1 MITTIIA
8 SIIIFFFTVAI
19 AVLIFALYRLKGFD
33 LLRLFLQ
40 GKWLLSLLTLAFV
53 GSFLTGAVGL
63 LKDRLWAA
71 PLLVYT
77 ICGWIIYLWVYNL
90 KLLWNMYALLKWE
103 KATSLSQIV
112 GRSRFF
118 DELINKT
125 IAISNTST
133 AVTDTADTEGH
144 AVRDSEWEAL
154 LHNEAFFQEVFPIA
168 IRKKMRKKTIG
179 LMVHTIINLIMLALL
194 R

>member
-19 AVLIFALYRLKGFD
+19 AVLIFALYRLKGFG
-33 LLRLFLQ
+33 LLRLFLR

-63 LKDRLWAA
+63 LMDRPWAA

-77 ICGWIIYLWVYNL
+77 ICGWVIYLWAYNL

-125 IAISNTST
+125 IAISNTGA
-133 AVTDTADTEGH
+133 AVADTETGGH

>member
-19 AVLIFALYRLKGFD
+19 AVLIFALYRLKGFG
-33 LLRLFLQ
+33 LLRLFLR

-63 LKDRLWAA
+63 LMDHPWAA

-77 ICGWIIYLWVYNL
+77 ICGWIIYLWAYNL

-125 IAISNTST
+125 IAISNTGA
-133 AVTDTADTEGH
+133 AVADTETGGH